1 LRDKEVWGNFYP
13 MSASAYPSSSDSPAW
28 GGQEQSQGFGPD
40 SGSGDF
46 AYQIQKT
53 LGSLSPEQL
62 GRIFSMAEELREEEG
77 AYLTPR
83 EITQQETRSAEGFDL
98 MPLVLGGEEWARIEA
113 GLTQRVRAW
122 NLFLRDIYSSQEI
135 LKAGAV
141 PYEIVYSDPNFHRGC
156 ARLPGVTANY
166 LQLTAFDLQHDSR
179 GQWVVVEDH
188 LGVADGASY
197 ALKKRQIL
205 RQIAPRLFDNAEIL
219 PIEDFAAQVL
229 DVLQELVRIP
239 DSGARGVLL
248 AQGSSDEYYLDDA
261 ALARQMGVPIVQGN
275 DLVVLDS
282 RLYLKTIAGIEPVD
296 VVLRRLATS
305 LLDPVVFDAGS
316 RYGVPG
322 LLSCVRKGSLAVAN
336 GLGSD
341 LANNRALAAHLS
353 VIVEYYLGE
362 KPLLPS
368 PHVLEMR
375 DLDVREEVTDNR
387 DDYVIRHV
395 WKRTAAHEW
404 IARHM
409 PAHDWNRL
417 WQEIEA
423 APSEYVAHKLP
434 GQATHPCWTPS
445 GLREMPVTL
454 RAFALGQERISP
466 CALAWTGP
474 AASLASSVQTT
485 DSVKDVWILRTVPTA
500 SVSVHAQAEEAPKRL
515 RLTSRVAESLFWM
528 GRYVERAEVTTRM
541 LRIVQM
547 QAWPQTQSAVARQR
561 QPLWA
566 AMAAI
571 GGHRADFFVNPGRDA
586 VLSQEVPFY
595 FLLDQRNSGSVISYL
610 LSCRQN
616 AENIREH
623 FPPEVWSVLN
633 RLYLDLALHAD
644 QSATQR
650 VRMVMEDRSLHQ
662 DILTQ
667 LDELSGALE
676 KHMLHNDAWHFWQ
689 LGVYAERGL
698 LTIQTLKQALA
709 PEIGGVP
716 MIGPVA
722 STNLD
727 LLLQMLAGQYAY
739 RSLYHARPVAARVA
753 RLLLQDRDFPR
764 SALFCLEGMR
774 QALTATLGD
783 HPAKESDT
791 PLTHCGRVMTELNFM
806 DMATYFPPA
815 FRDAAGSPADDDLS
829 DMPTPDFPKKL
840 AELTDLLLDFNVL
853 ISDHYLDHQVMF
865 REAEL
870 FDLTHSR

>member
-1 LRDKEVWGNFYP
+1 MTAAAFSSSYQS
-13 MSASAYPSSSDSPAW
+13 SASGSQA
-28 GGQEQSQGFGPD
+28 QSQGFGPD
-40 SGSGDF
+40 SASIGVAG
-46 AYQIQKT
+46 QIQKT
-53 LGSLSPEQL
+53 LGSLSLEQL
-62 GRIFSMAEELREEEG
+62 DRIFSMAEELREEEG

-83 EITQQETRSAEGFDL
+83 ETTPQEARSAGGFDL
-98 MPLVLGGEEWARIEA
+98 MPLVVGGEEWTRIEA

-122 NLFLRDIYSSQEI
+122 NLFLRDIYSGQEI
-135 LKAGAV
+135 LKAGVV

-156 ARLPGVTANY
+156 ARLPGVTASY
-166 LQLTAFDLQHDSR
+166 LQLTAFDLQQDVR
-179 GQWVVVEDH
+179 GQWLVVEDH

-205 RQIAPRLFDNAEIL
+205 RQIAPRLFDGLEIL

-239 DSGARGVLL
+239 DGGVRGVLL

-296 VVLRRLATS
+296 VVLRRMTTS
-305 LLDPVVFDAGS
+305 LLDPVVFDASS

-341 LANNRALAAHLS
+341 LANNRALAAYLS
-353 VIVEYYLGE
+353 VIVEYYTGD

-368 PHVLEMR
+368 PHILEMR
-375 DLDVREEVTDNR
+375 DIDVREEIADNR
-387 DDYVIRHV
+387 DAYVIRHA
-395 WKRTAAHEW
+395 WKHGPAHEW
-404 IARHM
+404 VARHM
-409 PAHDWNRL
+409 PAHDWNRF

-423 APSEYVAHKLP
+423 APSEFVAHKLP
-434 GQATHPCWTPS
+434 AHAAHPCWTPS
-445 GLREMPVTL
+445 GSRSLPVTL

-474 AASLASSVQTT
+474 AASLASAVQTM
-485 DSVKDVWILRTVPTA
+485 DRIKDVWILRTVPATTVA
-500 SVSVHAQAEEAPKRL
+500 VHAQAEEAPKRL

-528 GRYVERAEVTTRM
+528 GRYAERAEATTRV

-547 QAWPQTQSAVARQR
+547 QPWPLSGSETARQR
-561 QPLWA
+561 QPLWS

-571 GGHRADFFVNPGRDA
+571 SGHPADFFMKLGRDS
-586 VLSQEVPFY
+586 VPPREVPFY
-595 FLLDQRNSGSVISYL
+595 FLLDRRNSGSILSYL
-610 LSCRQN
+610 QSCRQN

-633 RLYLDLALHAD
+633 HLYLEVALHAD
-644 QSATQR
+644 QSATER
-650 VRMVMEDRSLHQ
+650 VRMVMEDRTLHH

-667 LDELSGALE
+667 LDELTGALE

-689 LGVYAERGL
+689 LGVYAERSL
-698 LTIQTLKQALA
+698 MTIQALKQVLA
-709 PEIGGVP
+709 PEMGGVS
-716 MIGPVA
+716 MIAHVS

-753 RLLLQDRDFPR
+753 RLLLQDQEFPR

-774 QALTATLGD
+774 RALTATLGD
-783 HPAKESDT
+783 RPVKGSDA
-791 PLTHCGRVMTELNFM
+791 PLKHCGLVITELNFI
-806 DMATYFPPA
+806 DMATYFPRA
-815 FRDAAGSPADDDLS
+815 GEDGSAASGDYDLS
-829 DMPTPDFPKKL
+829 DKPTPDFPRKL
-840 AELTDLLLDFNVL
+840 TGLIDLLLDFNVL

-865 REAEL
+865 REPEL
-870 FDLTHSR
+870 FDLTHPR

>member
-1 LRDKEVWGNFYP
+1 
-13 MSASAYPSSSDSPAW
+13 MSAAAFSSSSNSPAFT
-28 GGQEQSQGFGPD
+28 GQAQSQGFGPD
-40 SGSGDF
+40 SSSGGI
-46 AYQIQKT
+46 ARQIQKT
-53 LGSLSPEQL
+53 LGSLSLEQL
-62 GRIFSMAEELREEEG
+62 DRIFSMAEELREEEG
-77 AYLTPR
+77 AYLAAR
-83 EITQQETRSAEGFDL
+83 EVTQHEARSGGGFDL
-98 MPLVLGGEEWARIEA
+98 MPMVVDGEEWARIEA
-113 GLTQRVRAW
+113 GLAQRVRAW
-122 NLFLRDIYSSQEI
+122 NLFLRDIYSGQEI
-135 LKAGAV
+135 LKAGVV

-156 ARLPGVTANY
+156 ARLPGVTASY
-166 LQLTAFDLQHDSR
+166 LQLTAFDLQQDAR
-179 GQWVVVEDH
+179 GQWLVVEEH

-205 RQIAPRLFDNAEIL
+205 RQIAPRLFDGLEIL

-239 DSGARGVLL
+239 DGGARGVLL

-296 VVLRRLATS
+296 VVLRRMATS
-305 LLDPVVFDAGS
+305 LLDPVIFDPGS

-341 LANNRALAAHLS
+341 LANNRALAAHIS
-353 VIVEYYLGE
+353 VITEYYTGE
-362 KPLLPS
+362 KPLLHS

-375 DLDVREEVTDNR
+375 DVDVREEVADNR
-387 DDYVIRHV
+387 DAYVIRHV
-395 WKRTAAHEW
+395 WKRTPAHEW
-404 IARHM
+404 VVRHM
-409 PAHDWNRL
+409 PAHDWNRF

-423 APSEYVAHKLP
+423 APSEFVAHKLP
-434 GQATHPCWTPS
+434 AQAMHPCWTPNGS
-445 GLREMPVTL
+445 RSLPVTL
-454 RAFALGQERISP
+454 RAFALGQERVSP
-466 CALAWTGP
+466 CALAWTGSS
-474 AASLASSVQTT
+474 ASLASSVQAT
-485 DSVKDVWILRTVPTA
+485 DRIKDVWILRNVPSA
-500 SVSVHAQAEEAPKRL
+500 SVVVHAQAEEAPKRL

-528 GRYVERAEVTTRM
+528 GRYAERAEVTTRI

-547 QAWPQTQSAVARQR
+547 QAWPLTESATARHR
-561 QPLWA
+561 RPLWA

-571 GGHRADFFVNPGRDA
+571 SGHAADFFVKPGRDS
-586 VLSQEVPFY
+586 VKPREVPFY
-595 FLLDQRNSGSVISYL
+595 FLLDRRNGGSVLSYL
-610 LSCRQN
+610 QSCRQN

-633 RLYLDLALHAD
+633 HLYLEVALHAD
-644 QSATQR
+644 QSMTER
-650 VRMVMEDRSLHQ
+650 VKQVMEDRSLHH
-662 DILTQ
+662 DVLTQ
-667 LDELSGALE
+667 LDELTGALE

-689 LGVYAERGL
+689 LGVYAERSL
-698 LTIQTLKQALA
+698 MTIQTLKQVLA
-709 PEIGGVP
+709 PEVGGVS
-716 MIGPVA
+716 MIGPVS

-753 RLLLQDRDFPR
+753 RLLLQDQEFPR

-774 QALTATLGD
+774 RALTATLGER
-783 HPAKESDT
+783 PAKGADT
-791 PLTHCGRVMTELNFM
+791 PLKHCGRVITELNFI

-815 FRDAAGSPADDDLS
+815 GENGAASSEYDDLS

-840 AELTDLLLDFNVL
+840 AELTGLLLDFNVL

-865 REAEL
+865 REPEL

>member
-1 LRDKEVWGNFYP
+1 
-13 MSASAYPSSSDSPAW
+13 MSAAAFSSSSGPAV
-28 GGQEQSQGFGPD
+28 GSQGQSQGQSRGDGPD
-40 SGSGDF
+40 SASGSVTH
-46 AYQIQKT
+46 QIQQT
-53 LGSLSPEQL
+53 LGSLSLEQL
-62 GRIFSMAEELREEEG
+62 DHIFSMAEELREEEG
-77 AYLTPR
+77 AYLAPR
-83 EITQQETRSAEGFDL
+83 EITQQEARSTAGFDL
-98 MPLVLGGEEWARIEA
+98 MPLVVGGEEWAQIEA
-113 GLTQRVRAW
+113 GLSQRVRAW
-122 NLFLRDIYSSQEI
+122 NLFLRDIYSGQEI
-135 LKAGAV
+135 LKAGVV

-166 LQLTAFDLQHDSR
+166 LQLTAFDLQQDVR
-179 GQWVVVEDH
+179 GQWLVVEDH

-205 RQIAPRLFDNAEIL
+205 RQIAPRLFDGLEIL

-239 DSGARGVLL
+239 DGGARGVLL

-322 LLSCVRKGSLAVAN
+322 LLSCVRRGSLAVAN

-341 LANNRALAAHLS
+341 LANNRALTAYLS
-353 VIVEYYLGE
+353 VIVEYYTGE
-362 KPLLPS
+362 KPLIPS

-375 DLDVREEVTDNR
+375 DVDVREEVADNR
-387 DDYVIRHV
+387 DAYVIRHA
-395 WKRTAAHEW
+395 WKRDASHEW
-404 IARHM
+404 VARHM
-409 PAHDWNRL
+409 PAHDWNRF
-417 WQEIEA
+417 WHEIET
-423 APSEYVAHKLP
+423 APSEYVAYKLP
-434 GQATHPCWTPS
+434 AQAAYPCWTPS
-445 GLREMPVTL
+445 GSRSLPVTL

-466 CALAWTGP
+466 CALAWTGST
-474 AASLASSVQTT
+474 ASLAISAQTM
-485 DSVKDVWILRTVPTA
+485 DRIKDVWILRTVPAA
-500 SVSVHAQAEEAPKRL
+500 SVAVHAQAEEAPKRL

-528 GRYVERAEVTTRM
+528 GRYAERAEVTTRI

-547 QAWPQTQSAVARQR
+547 QPSPLTGKPMARQR

-571 GGHRADFFVNPGRDA
+571 SGHPADFFMKLGRDS
-586 VLSQEVPFY
+586 VTPGEVPFY
-595 FLLDQRNSGSVISYL
+595 FLLDRKNGGSVLSYL

-633 RLYLDLALHAD
+633 RLYLEVALHAD
-644 QSATQR
+644 QNTTGL
-650 VRMVMEDRSLHQ
+650 VRMALEDRSLHQ
-662 DILTQ
+662 DIITQ
-667 LDELSGALE
+667 LDELTGALE

-689 LGVYAERGL
+689 LGVHAERSL
-698 LTIQTLKQALA
+698 MTIQTLKQVLS
-709 PEIGGVP
+709 PEVGGEP
-716 MIGPVA
+716 AIGPVP

-753 RLLLQDRDFPR
+753 RLLLQDQEFPR
-764 SALFCLEGMR
+764 SALFCVDRMR
-774 QALTATLGD
+774 RALTATLGD
-783 HPAKESDT
+783 RPAKGSDA
-791 PLTHCGRVMTELNFM
+791 PLKHCALLVTELNFI
-806 DMATYFPPA
+806 DMPTYFP
-815 FRDAAGSPADDDLS
+815 RAGETDVASAEDDNLS
-829 DMPTPDFPKKL
+829 EMPTLDFPRKL
-840 AELTDLLLDFNVL
+840 TELTKLLLDFNVL

-865 REAEL
+865 REPEL
-870 FDLTHSR
+870 FELTHPR